1 MNPIQADQIAQLLN
15 SNNEL
20 KSAYTADQLLRY
32 AHEYKFLQ
40 DEDSSDVI
48 AVVQIK
54 KVQWYQ
60 HEIVNLTVSPA
71 HSEKNLA
78 KQLLE
83 IAENQAIN
91 DSARILQATVRE
103 NDQKNINLLKA
114 TDFKQ
119 VSNFFNPQSNHNIT
133 VWQKVLSP
141 VQ

>member
-40 DEDSSDVI
+40 DEDSSNVI

-71 HSEKNLA
+71 HREKDLA
-78 KQLLE
+78 KRLLE
-83 IAENQAIN
+83 LAENQALT
-91 DSARILQATVRE
+91 DGARILQATVRE
-103 NDQKNINLLKA
+103 NDQMNIDLLKS
-114 TDFKQ
+114 TSFEQ
-119 VSNFFNPQSNHNIT
+119 VSTFFNPLSNRNIT

>member
-1 MNPIQADQIAQLLN
+1 MNPIQASQIAQLLN

-20 KSAYTADQLLRY
+20 KSAYTSDQLLRY
-32 AHEYKFLQ
+32 AHEYKYLQ
-40 DEDSSDVI
+40 DEISSEVV

-78 KQLLE
+78 KRLLE

-91 DSARILQATVRE
+91 DDARILQATVRE
-103 NDQKNINLLKA
+103 NDQENIDL
-114 TDFKQ
+114 FKTTGFKH
-119 VSNFFNPQSNHNIT
+119 VSTFYNQQSDRNIT
-133 VWQKVLSP
+133 VWQKVLSHS
-141 VQ
+141 

>member
-103 NDQKNINLLKA
+103 NDQENINLLKS

>member
-40 DEDSSDVI
+40 DEDSSDVV

-103 NDQKNINLLKA
+103 NDQENINLLKA

-119 VSNFFNPQSNHNIT
+119 VSNFYNPQSNHNIA

-141 VQ
+141 AQ

>member
-83 IAENQAIN
+83 LAEKQAIN

-103 NDQKNINLLKA
+103 NDQENINLLKT

>member
-20 KSAYTADQLLRY
+20 KSAYTSDQLLRY

-40 DEDSSDVI
+40 DEETSDVI

-78 KQLLE
+78 KRLLE

-91 DSARILQATVRE
+91 DDARILQATFRE
-103 NDQKNINLLKA
+103 NDKENIDL
-114 TDFKQ
+114 FKSAGFDQ
-119 VSNFFNPQSNHNIT
+119 VSTFFNPQSDRNIT
-133 VWQKVLSP
+133 VWQKVLSHS
-141 VQ
+141 